1 MATTTTSR
9 GGQQQAVHELLRH
22 RDFALL
28 WSGQLLSQIG
38 DQCLFIAAITLITS
52 LSASPLAILIPAL
65 SIVLPQVLF
74 GLVGGVAADRWNRKA
89 VMVAA
94 DLTRALLV
102 LGVLLVKTTGHLWI
116 LYLSAAGL
124 GVMGTFFYPARNA
137 TLPNI
142 VPNGLLL
149 AANGLIQGSY
159 IIALIVG
166 PMVAGVAVELW
177 SMKGV
182 VVFDSLTF
190 VFSALTILLL
200 RIPPL
205 QNGFRKTA
213 EQPTVWE
220 DMKEGLA
227 FIYHSRPLRRA
238 LYVTAVATL
247 GIGAVVIL
255 AIPHLKTELG
265 AGGLE
270 YGGAMS
276 MLGIGSL
283 LGGLIVTP
291 LSRRLSTNAIIGGM
305 LMAAGVAIVV
315 FAYAPGYLVVLLSVM
330 TLGMCIVIAR
340 GTLDT
345 ITQTLS
351 PDLVRGRV
359 QSAVNLIMA
368 GGAALAEALSA
379 FLGHFLTVRAVFV
392 GAGAITAVAGG
403 VAVYALREA
412 AQAARH
418 IAEHG
423 P

>member
-1 MATTTTSR
+1 
-9 GGQQQAVHELLRH
+9 
-22 RDFALL
+22 
-28 WSGQLLSQIG
+28 
-38 DQCLFIAAITLITS
+38 
-52 LSASPLAILIPAL
+52 
-65 SIVLPQVLF
+65 
-74 GLVGGVAADRWNRKA
+74 
-89 VMVAA
+89 
-94 DLTRALLV
+94 
-102 LGVLLVKTTGHLWI
+102 
-116 LYLSAAGL
+116 
-124 GVMGTFFYPARNA
+124 
-137 TLPNI
+137 
-142 VPNGLLL
+142 
-149 AANGLIQGSY
+149 
-159 IIALIVG
+159 
-166 PMVAGVAVELW
+166 
-177 SMKGV
+177 
-182 VVFDSLTF
+182 
-190 VFSALTILLL
+190 
-200 RIPPL
+200 
-205 QNGFRKTA
+205 
-213 EQPTVWE
+213 
-220 DMKEGLA
+220 MKEGLA